1 VHFKGVK
8 HFFGPLEVEGPKN
21 AIFLNIGKSTLSAF
35 WSFQKIMSKDREASA
50 ADVNKKLSKL
60 MLEDVSQRSNLS
72 TSSRRSSK
80 RKNKQKP
87 RIICMDLLNFAEFF
101 FKFVR
106 KQFLPGTRKL
116 PKLERRWKSL

>member
-1 VHFKGVK
+1 
-8 HFFGPLEVEGPKN
+8 
-21 AIFLNIGKSTLSAF
+21 
-35 WSFQKIMSKDREASA
+35 MSNDREASA